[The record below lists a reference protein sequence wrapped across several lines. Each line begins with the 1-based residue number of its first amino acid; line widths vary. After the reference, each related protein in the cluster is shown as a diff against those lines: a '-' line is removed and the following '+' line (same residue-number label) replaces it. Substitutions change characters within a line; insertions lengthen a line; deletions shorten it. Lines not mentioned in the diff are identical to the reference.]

1 MCFFLSLKASSGF
14 FVFFQRRKPK
24 FCKRRQFLCAEVLMI
39 KFFGDFQGNAGV
51 ISKTDLDNVLEIT
64 NRNQKE
70 KVST

>member
-1 MCFFLSLKASSGF
+1 
-14 FVFFQRRKPK
+14 
-24 FCKRRQFLCAEVLMI
+24 MI